1 MAQETTKY
9 HSEITNINQEII
21 DNIDNGILILDSE
34 LKIYS
39 FNKWL
44 ELHTGL
50 KEKSILNKK
59 ISDIFDNINTK
70 TLIRKIKTAIQIQT
84 PTFYTSNISKYLIPI
99 KINQISS
106 SKYSL
111 MQQDVSIIPLH
122 EKKNLVA
129 LIISNQT
136 NMANTNASLKENIET
151 IEKLHN
157 EVIKEREIIDKR
169 VLLVKINKELIIID
183 ASKAYLKLANYA
195 KDELLGKSFFKFKKY
210 NFSKK
215 LKEEIIHHIKTQ
227 SVFKFEYKTIIK
239 DTEELWFKVTLV
251 PEYDIN
257 GKHIGFLLFK
267 NNISASKELQT
278 YQEQIILNSRF
289 TAMGEIIN
297 MIAHQWRQPLSQM
310 SSTFINIQLKKD
322 LGTLDSK
329 YLDNAHNDIYN
340 TIQYLSTLI
349 DDFRG
354 YFDEDEHIAE
364 VALHDIFEKS
374 KIFIQSNQ
382 KPNEIACI
390 QNIDKDLKIST
401 YKNKLTQ
408 VIVNIF
414 KNSIDAFKD
423 KKIKNKQIT
432 INATKKNNYILI
444 HIIDNAGGIKED
456 IIKKVFEPYF
466 STKSKNRTGLGL
478 YMSKKIVQENLNG
491 TISVTSSNENT
502 NLLIKLPL
510 QL

>member
-1 MAQETTKY
+1 MC
-9 HSEITNINQEII
+9 S
-21 DNIDNGILILDSE
+21 
-34 LKIYS
+34 
-39 FNKWL
+39 
-44 ELHTGL
+44 
-50 KEKSILNKK
+50 
-59 ISDIFDNINTK
+59 SD
-70 TLIRKIKTAIQIQT
+70 L
-84 PTFYTSNISKYLIPI
+84 
-99 KINQISS
+99 
-106 SKYSL
+106 
-111 MQQDVSIIPLH
+111 
-122 EKKNLVA
+122 
-129 LIISNQT
+129 
-136 NMANTNASLKENIET
+136 
-151 IEKLHN
+151 
-157 EVIKEREIIDKR
+157 
-169 VLLVKINKELIIID
+169 
-183 ASKAYLKLANYA
+183 
-195 KDELLGKSFFKFKKY
+195 
-210 NFSKK
+210 
-215 LKEEIIHHIKTQ
+215 
-227 SVFKFEYKTIIK
+227 
-239 DTEELWFKVTLV
+239 
-251 PEYDIN
+251 
-257 GKHIGFLLFK
+257 
-267 NNISASKELQT
+267 
-278 YQEQIILNSRF
+278 
-289 TAMGEIIN
+289 
-297 MIAHQWRQPLSQM
+297 
-310 SSTFINIQLKKD
+310 STFINIQLKKD